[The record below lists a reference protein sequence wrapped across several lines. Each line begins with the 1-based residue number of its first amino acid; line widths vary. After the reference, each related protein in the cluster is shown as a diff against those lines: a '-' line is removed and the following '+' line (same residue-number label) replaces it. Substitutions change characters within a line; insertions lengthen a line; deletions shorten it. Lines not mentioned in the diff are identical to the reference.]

1 MNFFEVFFK
10 NFDRRFQNT
19 YFAEQVFVTASE
31 LYRFI
36 KPIHMQIKFL
46 IEADLLTRR
55 LNRILLIFLD
65 LLYTGG

>member
-19 YFAEQVFVTASE
+19 YFAELVFMTASE